1 MDQWYKIDN
10 TGKIFHAVSSATNSS
25 VFRVSM
31 MLKEPVDPRCL
42 QKALDIVA
50 VRFPTLTVR
59 VRKGLFWDFMEYND
73 APLHVKQETDYPCA
87 PIDTK
92 SNNAYLIRVLYFDRR
107 ISVEIFHSL
116 TDGGGAVEFLKTLV
130 YQYLIVKGESIT
142 SGNEILMPEDPPSA
156 EEIEDSFERYST
168 GQTEKRAESR
178 GEKAFQLKGTAFAPP
193 GINVIHGV
201 VEASSLNAFAKQH
214 GTSLTGFLISVLIR
228 VIHAEKKAQGISQG
242 KVAIALP
249 ISLRRQ
255 FPSTTLRNFFSVANI
270 GVHVDDQVTLDD
282 IIKEVTRQLKE
293 KTDKAVLQANINRF
307 VSLQSSLWTRIVPVV
322 LKYPAMRFGFNQL
335 GERAKTL
342 TLSNLGNVKLP
353 DSMAA
358 HVERMEVV
366 LYPTRNSPINCGLG
380 TLNDQLTIIFARSI
394 VDNDVITAFFRELR
408 RLTGLEIAIHSND
421 WGEEM

>member
-31 MLKEPVDPRCL
+31 ILKETIEPDCL

-50 VRFPTLTVR
+50 IRFPTLTVR
-59 VRKGLFWDFMEYND
+59 VRKGVFWDFMEYND
-73 APLHVKQETDYPCA
+73 APLHVKKESDYPCA

-130 YQYLIVKGESIT
+130 YQYLILKGESVAAE
-142 SGNEILMPEDPPSA
+142 GAVLLPEDPPNK

-168 GQTEKRAESR
+168 GRSEKRSGSR
-178 GEKAFQLKGTAFAPP
+178 GEKAFQIKGTAFNPL

-201 VEASSLNAFAKQH
+201 VDASGLNAFAKRH
-214 GTSLTGFLISVLIR
+214 GTSLTGFLMSVLIH
-228 VIHAEKKAQGISQG
+228 VIHTEKMTRGKSEE

-255 FPSTTLRNFFSVANI
+255 FPSMTLRNFFSVANI
-270 GVHVDDQVTLDD
+270 GAHVDDHVTFDD
-282 IIKEVTRQLKE
+282 IIKEVTGQLKE
-293 KTDKAVLQANINRF
+293 RTDKEALQANINRF
-307 VSLQSSLWTRIVPVV
+307 VSLQSSLWTRLTPVV
-322 LKYPAMRFGFNQL
+322 LKYPAMRLGFNQF
-335 GERAKTL
+335 GERAKTM
-342 TLSNLGNVKLP
+342 TLSNLGNVKMP
-353 DSMAA
+353 ESMAP
-358 HVERMEVV
+358 HIERMDVV
-366 LYPTRNSPINCGLG
+366 LYPTRNSPINCGLV
-380 TLNDQLTIIFARSI
+380 TLNDQLTITFARSI
-394 VDNDVITAFFRELR
+394 EENDIITAFFRELR
-408 RLTGLEIAIHSND
+408 RLTGFEIAIYSND
-421 WGEEM
+421 WGEET